1 MNIVVLQGK
10 LSRAPEERQLR
21 ESVLATYEVTTRAAD
36 EPAITAPVVWFDP
49 PDTAWTLDAGDDVTV
64 VGEVRRRFFR
74 SNGRTESRTEV
85 VANAVLPTRRKAQVA
100 RAIERAI
107 ADLEGGQ
114 DR

>member
-21 ESVLATYEVTTRAAD
+21 ESVLATYEVTTRDDDGVAV
-36 EPAITAPVVWFDP
+36 TAPVVWFDP
-49 PDTAWTLDAGDDVTV
+49 PATAWKLDADDEVTI

-85 VANAVLPTRRKAQVA
+85 VARTVLPTRRKAQVN
-100 RAIERAI
+100 RALENALAQI
-107 ADLEGGQ
+107 EGG
-114 DR
+114 

>member
-21 ESVLATYEVTTRAAD
+21 ESVLATYEVTTRSDDGAAT
-36 EPAITAPVVWFDP
+36 TAPVVWFDP
-49 PDTAWTLDAGDDVTV
+49 PATAWQLDANDDVTI

-85 VANAVLPTRRKAQVA
+85 VASTVLPTRRKAQVS
-100 RAIERAI
+100 RA
-107 ADLEGGQ
+107 LENAMAQIDGG
-114 DR
+114 

>member
-21 ESVLATYEVTTRAAD
+21 DSVLATYEVTTRD
-36 EPAITAPVVWFDP
+36 QEGPAITAPVVWFDP
-49 PDTAWTLDAGDDVTV
+49 PALAWKLDAGDDVTV

-74 SNGRTESRTEV
+74 SNGRTDSRTEV
-85 VANAVLPTRRKAQVA
+85 VASTVLPTRRKAQVA

-107 ADLEGGQ
+107 AELDGA
-114 DR
+114 

>member
-21 ESVLATYEVTTRAAD
+21 ESVLATYEVTTRDDDGTAA
-36 EPAITAPVVWFDP
+36 TAPVVWFDP
-49 PDTAWTLDAGDDVTV
+49 PATAWQLDADDEVTI

-85 VANAVLPTRRKAQVA
+85 VASTVLPTRRKAQVS
-100 RAIERAI
+100 RA
-107 ADLEGGQ
+107 LENAMAQLSDG
-114 DR
+114 

>member
-21 ESVLATYEVTTRAAD
+21 ESVLATYEVTTRGDDGTAT
-36 EPAITAPVVWFDP
+36 TAPVVWFDP
-49 PDTAWTLDAGDDVTV
+49 PATAWQLDADDEVTI

-85 VANAVLPTRRKAQVA
+85 VASTVLPTRRKAQVS
-100 RAIERAI
+100 RALEHAMALIE
-107 ADLEGGQ
+107 DG
-114 DR
+114 

>member
-1 MNIVVLQGK
+1 MNVVVLQGK

-21 ESVLATYEVTTRAAD
+21 ESVLATYEVTTRA
-36 EPAITAPVVWFDP
+36 EEGPAVTAPVVWFDP
-49 PDTAWTLDAGDDVTV
+49 PDAAWSLEAGDDVTV

-85 VANAVLPTRRKAQVA
+85 VADAVVPTRRKAQVN

-107 ADLEGGQ
+107 AELEGG
-114 DR
+114 